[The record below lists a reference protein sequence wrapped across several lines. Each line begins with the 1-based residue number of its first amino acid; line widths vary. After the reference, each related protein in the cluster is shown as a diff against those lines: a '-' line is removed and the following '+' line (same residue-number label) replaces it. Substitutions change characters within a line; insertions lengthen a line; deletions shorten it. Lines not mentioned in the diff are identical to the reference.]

1 MRKKLL
7 TIISVALL
15 VPLLTVS
22 CTKETQDRKETQD
35 SGNSET
41 NLVISLDTDNMI
53 FTAENGTKS
62 FNIKSNTSWK
72 LFSDADWC
80 QVSPSSGSNNG
91 IATVRVSMNT
101 LPETRTATVLVVSEA
116 GVPTITI
123 TQSGA
128 ETLSLDASTMEFAS
142 GSGSKILRIS
152 SNTSWAVSSDCSWCS
167 ISPTSGN
174 GDGNVTVSVDEN
186 TSTTS
191 RTATI
196 TVESASISHTLAV
209 MQDSAT
215 PTPSFGQDRTFTV
228 GGVTFKMI
236 AVEGGTFTMGATSEQ
251 GSDAYKNEKPIHSV
265 TLSNYYIGQ
274 MEVTQGLWVAVMGG
288 EPYPNSGWA
297 EWNSTDGL
305 GNNYPAYH
313 ISFEN
318 SEGFIGRLNKMTGEN
333 FRMLTEAEWEFAAR
347 GGNKSRR
354 YKYAGSNYIN
364 EVAWYADNSSNTT
377 HIVGTKLANEL
388 GIYDMS
394 GNVWEWCSDT
404 YDSYTSNPQINP
416 TNYRYGDTAVR
427 RGGCF
432 SSIGR
437 GCRVS
442 CREFT
447 FEWDA
452 HFAQVGLRLALE
464 Y

>member
-7 TIISVALL
+7 TIISATLL

-22 CTKETQDRKETQD
+22 CTKETQDRKEAQD
-35 SGNSET
+35 SGKSDVD
-41 NLVISLDTDNMI
+41 LQISLDTYNME
-53 FTAENGTKS
+53 FTAEDGAMS

-80 QVSPSSGSNNG
+80 QVSPSSGSKNAR
-91 IATVRVSMNT
+91 ATVRVSMNT
-101 LPETRTATVLVVSEA
+101 LPETRTAIVQVMSDA
-116 GVPTITI
+116 GTPTITI

-142 GSGSKILRIS
+142 GSGSKILRIN

-265 TLSNYYIGQ
+265 TLSNYYIGET
-274 MEVTQGLWVAVMGG
+274 EVTQGLWIAVMGS

-305 GNNYPAYH
+305 GSNYPAYH
-313 ISFEN
+313 ISFDD
-318 SEGFIGRLNKMTGEN
+318 SESFIGRLNRMTGEN

-347 GGNKSRR
+347 GGNKSRG

-364 EVAWYADNSSNTT
+364 EVAWYAGNSSNTT

-394 GNVWEWCSDT
+394 GNVKEICSDS
-404 YDSYTSNPQINP
+404 YDSYTSNPQTNP

-432 SSIGR
+432 SNKATD
-437 GCRVS
+437 CRVS
-442 CREFT
+442 CRDFT
-447 FEWDA
+447 FEPDA
-452 HFAQVGLRLALE
+452 HFALVGLRLALE